1 VAERGQWR
9 GVKRVLR
16 FAQRH
21 WALIALSLGATF
33 VSTIADGAYVALM
46 FPFAAAAKNVWHEIW
61 HGGGQ
66 VVQNAQAIRDAIRP
80 LKLVG
85 LEALALAPVIG
96 VSFFVRDYLQGRVT
110 WQLVV
115 DLRNALCRA
124 LMPQALSYFEGRRS
138 GDLMSR
144 ITNDVHRAQGVFNQ
158 MFGGIPEGLSYVVM
172 GVALAAYANWR
183 LLIVSA
189 VGVPLVVLPIGYLS
203 RRIRRYGREGLEKLA
218 DLTDLMSQMFSGIRV
233 IKAFKMEDAETQEFE
248 YVNRRYLRKMMK
260 MVAAQGLSVGSVE
273 FIARGFVGLGVIVGA
288 LYFASKG
295 ATLDFDKDIV
305 PLFVFI
311 GGNYLAFVGVRKS
324 IKGYTQLQESI
335 PATDRILELLDQVP
349 SLRDAPDAV
358 ALPRVERGIAF
369 DRVSF
374 GYDDEA
380 VLRDVT
386 FELGKGETVAV
397 VGRSGAGKSTLVAL
411 IARFYDVG
419 SGSVTID
426 GTDVRR
432 ITRESLLDRLAIVT
446 QQTFLFNRSIADN
459 IRYGKRDAT
468 QEEVEQAAR
477 AANIHD
483 FVVSQPQG
491 YDALCGEFGAKLS
504 GGQRQR
510 IAIARAILKNADIL
524 ILDEA
529 MAGLDA
535 ESESLVR
542 EALANLMRGR
552 TTLVITHDLPTIRD
566 ADRILVLKDGR
577 LVGQGTHAELMAE
590 GGEYRSLY
598 AFEFGGSSEAGK

>member
-1 VAERGQWR
+1 VAERGQWQGIAR
-9 GVKRVLR
+9 ILR
-16 FAQRH
+16 FAKRH
-21 WALIALSLGATF
+21 WLLIAMTLGATAAA
-33 VSTIADGAYVALM
+33 TAGDAAYLALM
-46 FPFAAAAKNVWHEIW
+46 LPFVNAARKVWHGE
-61 HGGGQ
+61 GPVAQSGLAVGQ
-66 VVQNAQAIRDAIRP
+66 
-80 LKLVG
+80 LKTIG
-85 LEALALAPVIG
+85 LYALALAPVMG
-96 VSFFVRDYLQGRVT
+96 AAFFLRDYLQGRVT
-110 WQLVV
+110 WRLVV
-115 DLRNALCRA
+115 DLRNAICRA
-124 LMPQALSYFEGRRS
+124 LMPQSLSYFEDRRS

-144 ITNDVHRAQGVFNQ
+144 ITNDVGRAQGVFSQ
-158 MFGGIPEGLSYVVM
+158 LFGGIPEGLSYLVM
-172 GVALAAYANWR
+172 GVTVAALTNWK

-189 VGVPLVVLPIGYLS
+189 VAVPLVVLPIGYLS
-203 RRIRRYGREGLEKLA
+203 RRIRRFGRQGLEKLA

-248 YVNRRYLRKMMK
+248 NVNRRYMGKMMK
-260 MVAAQGLSVGSVE
+260 MVAAQGLSVGTIE
-273 FIARGFVGLGVIVGA
+273 FVGRGFLALGIIVGA
-288 LYFASKG
+288 WYLARKG
-295 ATLDFDKDIV
+295 PTVDLAAELG
-305 PLFVFI
+305 PLAVFI
-311 GGNYLAFVGVRKS
+311 GGNYFAFVGVRKF
-324 IKGYTQLQESI
+324 IKGYSQLQESI
-335 PATDRILELLDQVP
+335 PATDRILELIEQEP

-374 GYDDEA
+374 GYDDET
-380 VLRDVT
+380 VLRDVS
-386 FELGKGETVAV
+386 FQLRKGATVAV

-426 GTDVRR
+426 GVDVRR

-459 IRYGKRDAT
+459 IRYGRRDAT
-468 QEEVEQAAR
+468 QAEVEQAAR

-483 FVVSQPQG
+483 FIVSQPEG
-491 YDALCGEFGAKLS
+491 YDALCGEYGAKLS

-542 EALANLMRGR
+542 EALANLMRAR
-552 TTLVITHDLPTIRD
+552 TTLVITHDLLTIQN
-566 ADRILVLKDGR
+566 ADRILVLRDGR
-577 LVGQGTHAELMAE
+577 LVGQGTHAELIAQ
-590 GGEYRSLY
+590 GGEYRTLY
-598 AFEFGGSSEAGK
+598 AFEFGGSPPDGK

>member
-1 VAERGQWR
+1 MAERAQWR
-9 GVKRVLR
+9 TILRILR
-16 FAQRH
+16 FARPH
-21 WALIALSLGATF
+21 WLLIGLTLGATAAAT
-33 VSTIADGAYVALM
+33 SGDAAYLALM
-46 FPFAAAAKNVWHEIW
+46 LPFASAARKVWH
-61 HGGGQ
+61 GQGQ
-66 VVQNAQAIRDAIRP
+66 VAQGGLAVGQ
-80 LKLVG
+80 LKTIG
-85 LEALALAPVIG
+85 LYALALAPVMG
-96 VSFFVRDYLQGRVT
+96 AAFFLRDYLQGRVT
-110 WQLVV
+110 WRLVV
-115 DLRNALCRA
+115 DLRNAICRA
-124 LMPQALSYFEGRRS
+124 LMPQSLSYFEGRRS

-144 ITNDVHRAQGVFNQ
+144 ITNDVGRAQGVFSQ
-158 MFGGIPEGLSYVVM
+158 LFGGIPEGLSYLVM
-172 GVALAAYANWR
+172 GVTVAALTNWK

-189 VGVPLVVLPIGYLS
+189 VAVPLVVLPIGYLS
-203 RRIRRYGREGLEKLA
+203 RRIRRFGRQGLERLA

-248 YVNRRYLRKMMK
+248 NVNQRYMGKMMK
-260 MVAAQGLSVGSVE
+260 MVAAQGLSVGTIE
-273 FIARGFVGLGVIVGA
+273 FVGRGFLGLGVIVGA
-288 LYFASKG
+288 WYLERKG
-295 ATLDFDKDIV
+295 ASVDLADELG
-305 PLFVFI
+305 PLAVFI
-311 GGNYLAFVGVRKS
+311 GGNYFAFLGVRKF
-324 IKGYTQLQESI
+324 IKGYSQLQESI
-335 PATDRILELLDQVP
+335 PATDRILELIEQEP

-358 ALPRVERGIAF
+358 ALPRVEQGIAF

-374 GYDDEA
+374 GYDEETI
-380 VLRDVT
+380 LRDVS
-386 FELGKGETVAV
+386 FELRKGQTVAV

-426 GTDVRR
+426 GLDVRR
-432 ITRESLLDRLAIVT
+432 IARESLLDRLAIVT

-459 IRYGKRDAT
+459 IRYGRRDAT
-468 QEEVEQAAR
+468 QAEVEQAAR

-483 FVVSQPQG
+483 FIVSQPEG
-491 YDALCGEFGAKLS
+491 YDALCGEYGAKLS

-552 TTLVITHDLPTIRD
+552 TTLVITHDLVTIQN

-577 LVGQGTHAELMAE
+577 LVGQGTHAELIAQ
-590 GGEYRSLY
+590 GGEYRTLS
-598 AFEFGGSSEAGK
+598 AFEFGGSAPDGK

>member
-9 GVKRVLR
+9 GIRRILR
-16 FAQRH
+16 FARPH
-21 WALIALSLGATF
+21 WLLIALTLGATAAATSGDAAYLALMLPF
-33 VSTIADGAYVALM
+33 VS
-46 FPFAAAAKNVWHEIW
+46 AARKVWHGE
-61 HGGGQ
+61 GQ
-66 VVQNAQAIRDAIRP
+66 VAQSGLAVGQ
-80 LKLVG
+80 LKTIG
-85 LEALALAPVIG
+85 LYALALAPVMG
-96 VSFFVRDYLQGRVT
+96 AACFLRDYLQGRVT

-115 DLRNALCRA
+115 DLRNAICRA
-124 LMPQALSYFEGRRS
+124 LMPQSLSYFEDRRS

-144 ITNDVHRAQGVFNQ
+144 ITNDVGRAQGVFSQ
-158 MFGGIPEGLSYVVM
+158 MFGGIPEGLSYLVM
-172 GVALAAYANWR
+172 GVTVAALMNWK
-183 LLIVSA
+183 LLVVSA
-189 VGVPLVVLPIGYLS
+189 VAVPLVVLPIGYLS
-203 RRIRRYGREGLEKLA
+203 RRIRRFGRQGLEKLA

-248 YVNRRYLRKMMK
+248 NVNRRYLGKMMK
-260 MVAAQGLSVGSVE
+260 MVAAQGLSVGTIELVG
-273 FIARGFVGLGVIVGA
+273 RGFLGVGIIVGA
-288 LYFASKG
+288 WYLAREGPTVDLGKELG
-295 ATLDFDKDIV
+295 

-311 GGNYLAFVGVRKS
+311 GGNYFAFIGVRKF
-324 IKGYTQLQESI
+324 IKGYSQLQESI
-335 PATDRILELLDQVP
+335 PATDRILELIEQEP

-358 ALPRVERGIAF
+358 ALARVERGIAF

-374 GYDDEA
+374 GYNNETI
-380 VLRDVT
+380 LRDVS
-386 FELGKGETVAV
+386 FELRKGQTVAV

-426 GTDVRR
+426 GVDVRR
-432 ITRESLLDRLAIVT
+432 IARESLLDRLAIVT

-459 IRYGKRDAT
+459 IRYGRRDAT
-468 QEEVEQAAR
+468 QAEVEQAAR

-483 FVVSQPQG
+483 FIVSQPEG
-491 YDALCGEFGAKLS
+491 YGALCGEYGAKLS

-510 IAIARAILKNADIL
+510 IAIARALLKNADIL

-552 TTLVITHDLPTIRD
+552 TTLVITHDLLTIQN
-566 ADRILVLKDGR
+566 AERILVLKDGR
-577 LVGQGTHAELMAE
+577 LVGQGTHAELMAQA
-590 GGEYRSLY
+590 GEYRSLY
-598 AFEFGGSSEAGK
+598 AFEFGGSPPDGK

>member
-1 VAERGQWR
+1 VPERGQWQGLTR
-9 GVKRVLR
+9 ILR
-16 FAQRH
+16 FAKRH
-21 WALIALSLGATF
+21 WLLIALTLAATA
-33 VSTIADGAYVALM
+33 VSTLADGYYLTLLL
-46 FPFAAAAKNVWHEIW
+46 PFINAARKAW
-61 HGGGQ
+61 HGEGQ
-66 VVQNAQAIRDAIRP
+66 VLTSGLAVAD
-80 LKLVG
+80 LKMIG
-85 LEALALAPVIG
+85 LKALALAPVIG
-96 VSFFVRDYLQGRVT
+96 VAFFVRDYLQGRVT

-115 DLRNALCRA
+115 DLRNAICRA
-124 LMPQALSYFEGRRS
+124 LMPQSLSYFEDRRS

-144 ITNDVHRAQGVFNQ
+144 ITNDVGKAQGVFNQ
-158 MFGGIPEGLSYVVM
+158 LFGSIPEGLSYVAM
-172 GVALAAYANWR
+172 GVALAAWANWR

-203 RRIRRYGREGLEKLA
+203 KRIRRFGREGLEKLA

-248 YVNRRYLRKMMK
+248 HVNRRYLHKMMK
-260 MVAAQGLSVGSVE
+260 MVTAQGLSVGTIE
-273 FIARGFVGLGVIVGA
+273 FVARGFAGLGVIAGA
-288 LYFASKG
+288 WYLARPGVKVDLG
-295 ATLDFDKDIV
+295 EALG
-305 PLFVFI
+305 PLAVFI
-311 GGNYLAFVGVRKS
+311 GGNYLAFTGVRKF
-324 IKGYTQLQESI
+324 IKGYSQLQESI
-335 PATDRILELLDQVP
+335 PATDRVLEVLEQVP
-349 SLRDAPDAV
+349 SLRDADDAV
-358 ALPRVERGIAF
+358 TLPRVERGIAF

-374 GYDDEA
+374 GYNDE
-380 VLRDVT
+380 VILRDVS
-386 FELGKGETVAV
+386 FELRKGETVAV

-426 GTDVRR
+426 GLDVRK

-483 FVVSQPQG
+483 FIVSQPEG
-491 YDALCGEFGAKLS
+491 YNALCGEFGGKLS

-510 IAIARAILKNADIL
+510 IAIARALLKNADIL
-524 ILDEA
+524 VLDEA

-552 TTLVITHDLPTIRD
+552 TTLVITHDLPQIQT

-577 LVGQGTHAELMAE
+577 LVGHGTHAELMAQA
-590 GGEYRSLY
+590 GEYRTLY
-598 AFEFGGSSEAGK
+598 TFEFEAPPPAGE

>member
-1 VAERGQWR
+1 MGLTWR
-9 GVKRVLR
+9 SCSLSSPLR
-16 FAQRH
+16 ISLKG
-21 WALIALSLGATF
+21 ALL
-33 VSTIADGAYVALM
+33 
-46 FPFAAAAKNVWHEIW
+46 
-61 HGGGQ
+61 HGGQ
-66 VVQNAQAIRDAIRP
+66 QTFEVKQTLADVKQI
-80 LKLVG
+80 G
-85 LEALALAPVIG
+85 LYALALAPAIAVT
-96 VSFFVRDYLQGRVT
+96 FCLRDYLQGRVT
-110 WQLVV
+110 WQLLV
-115 DLRNALCRA
+115 DLRNAVCRA

-144 ITNDVHRAQGVFNQ
+144 ITNDVSRAQGVFNRL
-158 MFGGIPEGLSYVVM
+158 FGDIPEGMFNLLV
-172 GVALAAYANWR
+172 GAGLAAYASWR

-189 VGVPLVVLPIGYLS
+189 VAVPIIVLPIGYLS
-203 RRIRRYGREGLEKLA
+203 KRIRRYGREGLEKLA

-248 YVNRRYLRKMMK
+248 HVNRRLLRKMMK
-260 MVAAQGLSVGSVE
+260 MVIAQGMSVGSIELV
-273 FIARGFVGLGVIVGA
+273 ARGLVGLGVIIGVWYLSRPGVTVDLEKA
-288 LYFASKG
+288 
-295 ATLDFDKDIV
+295 V
-305 PLFVFI
+305 PMLAVFV
-311 GGNYLAFVGVRKS
+311 GGNYIAFIGVRKV
-324 IKGYTQLQESI
+324 IKGYAQLQEAI
-335 PATDRILELLDQVP
+335 PATDRILELLEEVP

-374 GYDDEA
+374 GYNDET
-380 VLRDVT
+380 VLRDVS
-386 FELGKGETVAV
+386 FELRKGETVAV
-397 VGRSGAGKSTLVAL
+397 VGKSGAGKSTLVAL
-411 IARFYDVG
+411 IARFYEVG

-459 IRYGKRDAT
+459 IRYGRRDAT

-483 FVVSQPQG
+483 FIISQPEG
-491 YDALCGEFGAKLS
+491 YDALCGEFGTKLS

-510 IAIARAILKNADIL
+510 IAIARALLKNADIL

-598 AFEFGGSSEAGK
+598 AFEFGDSPAGN